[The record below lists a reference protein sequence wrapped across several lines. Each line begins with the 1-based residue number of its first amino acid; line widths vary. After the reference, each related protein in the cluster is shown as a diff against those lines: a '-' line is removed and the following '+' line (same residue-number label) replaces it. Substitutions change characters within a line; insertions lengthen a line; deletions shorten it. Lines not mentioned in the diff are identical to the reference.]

1 MGPHVRPES
10 SKNPSTRIFEE
21 VPKRSGPERY
31 SNHDATRFCKSRGSY
46 DSEAAQPRGVV
57 QHGRWLAGH
66 CPGARSGR
74 VQHVQLA
81 PNSTA
86 IAFDSARRR
95 APPSGGGR
103 HCSAARAASSGD
115 DLRRPTHCL
124 TSPKGDLGASA
135 MDCCH
140 APASARVRKQVSE
153 LFGARA
159 IGRLAL
165 SRLCGERC
173 RKTCCGA
180 IVAAVHSFGTR
191 QAHAGVT
198 RCALPHASPCVPPL
212 RPTPPPWHRL

>member
-1 MGPHVRPES
+1 MADLRWERRGTPSRRNDSRRKKRRPPPSWRSTS
-10 SKNPSTRIFEE
+10 SK
-21 VPKRSGPERY
+21 SG
-31 SNHDATRFCKSRGSY
+31 GSY

-74 VQHVQLA
+74 VQHVRLA